1 MTDITF
7 PKPSTSRVETVILRA
22 LDPNA
27 LAAFY
32 TENVGLERIE
42 RMDDRIDL
50 GVGGQINM
58 RILPATQPRP
68 AGRTAGLFHTA
79 FLLPDRRALAS
90 WVKMAAERQI
100 PLDGASDHAISE
112 AVYLT
117 DPEGNGVEIYADR
130 SPLEWKRD
138 GKAIHIVSDP
148 LDLPALI
155 GMEGIQ
161 QWTGMP
167 AGSIIGHVHLSVT
180 SLENAETFYVDGLGM
195 DVTARYNGA
204 AFLSW
209 EGYHHHIAI
218 NTWGHR
224 GAPTR
229 AQGAPGLDE
238 IVLTRLSNGPVQGTG
253 SESGID
259 PSTGV
264 RVTVQTLPYDASL
277 QSPRAATSAAM

>member
-1 MTDITF
+1 MADIVF
-7 PKPSTSRVETVILRA
+7 PKPSTSRIETVTLRA
-22 LDPNA
+22 VDPGK

-32 TENVGLERIE
+32 TEIVGLERIE
-42 RMDDRIDL
+42 GADDRIDL
-50 GVGGQINM
+50 GVSGQVHV

-90 WVKMAAERQI
+90 WVKMAIERQT

-130 SPLEWKRD
+130 SPLEWRRD
-138 GKAIHIVSDP
+138 GKAIHITSEA
-148 LDLPALI
+148 LDLPMLI
-155 GMEGIQ
+155 GMTDIPK
-161 QWTGMP
+161 WTGMP

-180 SLENAETFYVDGLGM
+180 SLAEAEAFYVGAQQM

-224 GAPTR
+224 GVPTR

-238 IVLTRLSNGPVQGTG
+238 IVLTRLSDGPVQGTG
-253 SESGID
+253 SESGVD

-264 RVTVQTLPYDASL
+264 RVTVQTRPYDASL
-277 QSPRAATSAAM
+277 QSPRAATSTAM

>member
-1 MTDITF
+1 MTDIVF

-22 LDPNA
+22 LDLNA

-32 TENVGLERIE
+32 TDIVGLERIKGSE
-42 RMDDRIDL
+42 DQTDL
-50 GVGGQINM
+50 GVDGQVFL

-68 AGRTAGLFHTA
+68 ADRTAGLFHTA

-90 WVKMAAERQI
+90 WVRFAAERQI
-100 PLDGASDHAISE
+100 SVEGASDHAISE

-130 SPLEWKRD
+130 SPLEWRRD

-180 SLENAETFYVDGLGM
+180 SLAEAEAFYVGEQKM

-224 GAPTR
+224 GASTR
-229 AQGAPGLDE
+229 AQGVPGLDE
-238 IVLTRLSNGPVQGTG
+238 IVLTRLSDGSGQGVG

-264 RVTVQTLPYDASL
+264 RVTVQTLPQDASL
-277 QSPRAATSAAM
+277 QSPRAAISAAM

>member
-1 MTDITF
+1 MTGIAS
-7 PKPSTSRVETVILRA
+7 PKPSTSRIETVTLRA

-32 TENVGLERIE
+32 ANIVGLERIKGSE
-42 RMDDRIDL
+42 DETDL
-50 GVGGQINM
+50 GVDGQVYL
-58 RILPATQPRP
+58 RILPAKQPRP
-68 AGRTAGLFHTA
+68 LGRTAGLFHTA

-90 WVKMAAERQI
+90 WVKMAIELQI
-100 PLDGASDHAISE
+100 TLEGASDHAISE

-130 SPLEWKRD
+130 PSAEWKRD
-138 GKAIHIVSDP
+138 GKSIHITSEA

-155 GMEGIQ
+155 GMTDIPK
-161 QWTGMP
+161 WSGMP

-180 SLENAETFYVDGLGM
+180 NLENAETFYVDGLRM

-224 GAPTR
+224 GVPTR

-238 IVLTRLSNGPVQGTG
+238 IVLTRLSDGSGQEDG
-253 SESGID
+253 SESEID

-264 RVTVQTLPYDASL
+264 RFTVLTRPYDASL
-277 QSPRAATSAAM
+277 QSPRAAISAAM